1 MLGYIIVIVIFIT
14 ILLSISSRIRKAA
27 SRAFERE
34 EIETDEFFLIK
45 PDGLINPLN
54 TKSKFAFEAYSKDF
68 GKDDSEDIKQAQI
81 FVSVFPAADFAE
93 ICDDTKKS
101 AGEILSEELAENE
114 KICLIKSEET
124 LEYATAYNF
133 YKIAGSDERKKVYV
147 LKISVLKELV
157 EEYQDRIDETLESFR
172 LK

>member
-1 MLGYIIVIVIFIT
+1 
-14 ILLSISSRIRKAA
+14 LLTISSRIRKAA
-27 SRAFERE
+27 SHAFDRE
-34 EIETDEFFLIK
+34 EIETDEFFLTK
-45 PDGLINPLN
+45 YEGLINPIN

-68 GKDDSEDIKQAQI
+68 GKGDAEDIKQAQV
-81 FVSVFPAADFAE
+81 FVSVFPDANFTE
-93 ICDDTKKS
+93 ICADTKKA

-124 LEYATAYNF
+124 IENATAYNF

-147 LKISVLKELV
+147 LKISVLKELL
-157 EEYQDRIDETLESFR
+157 EEYQDPIDETLESFR